1 MSNHKNGYHFHCVKG
16 VKCHFFSQTTYTVHQ
31 ITNRNTKHMQY
42 FYNNRV
48 ARSYTKDIRAI
59 SCMLLKRHSR
69 RFFSKYPIHAH
80 INCSASVSCSRRA
93 YNCQG
98 SSQCSLWIHLPN
110 STTLP
115 EAISPLDV
123 NLKISWTLGSFFV
136 RGTCPLYS
144 LNSLKASHS
153 VIIASRRL
161 GHDRVRCL

>member
-1 MSNHKNGYHFHCVKG
+1 
-16 VKCHFFSQTTYTVHQ
+16 
-31 ITNRNTKHMQY
+31 
-42 FYNNRV
+42 
-48 ARSYTKDIRAI
+48 
-59 SCMLLKRHSR
+59 MLLKRHSR
-69 RFFSKYPIHAH
+69 RFFSKYPIHGH

-136 RGTCPLYS
+136 RGPCPLYS
-144 LNSLKASHS
+144 LNSLKSSHS

-161 GHDRVRCL
+161 GHDLVRCLWDDGFTRYNQIKCCTHCGPFVRKFTAKQQMVQKLLKQAR